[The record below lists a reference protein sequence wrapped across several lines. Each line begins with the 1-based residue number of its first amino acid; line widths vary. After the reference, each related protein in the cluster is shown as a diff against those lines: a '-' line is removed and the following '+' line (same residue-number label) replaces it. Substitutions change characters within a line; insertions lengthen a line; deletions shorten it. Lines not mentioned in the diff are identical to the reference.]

1 MRNQI
6 PGHEAKHKEAGF
18 SLVEL
23 LIVVSVILI
32 IVILLQVKG
41 SGFGAALGGMSGGS
55 VFRTKRGLEKTLFQA
70 TILLTIVF
78 IFVSFLS
85 VESQK

>member
-1 MRNQI
+1 M
-6 PGHEAKHKEAGF
+6 
-18 SLVEL
+18 L
-23 LIVVSVILI
+23 LNILQIVVSVTLI
-32 IVILLQVKG
+32 VVVLLQVKG

-55 VFRTKRGLEKTLFQA
+55 VYRTKRGLERTLFQA

-85 VESQK
+85 VQRQ

>member
-1 MRNQI
+1 MLLNIVQI
-6 PGHEAKHKEAGF
+6 VISA
-18 SLVEL
+18 L
-23 LIVVSVILI
+23 LIGCV
-32 IVILLQVKG
+32 LLQVKG

-55 VFRTKRGLEKTLFQA
+55 VFRTKRGLERTLFQA

-85 VESQK
+85 VQSQK